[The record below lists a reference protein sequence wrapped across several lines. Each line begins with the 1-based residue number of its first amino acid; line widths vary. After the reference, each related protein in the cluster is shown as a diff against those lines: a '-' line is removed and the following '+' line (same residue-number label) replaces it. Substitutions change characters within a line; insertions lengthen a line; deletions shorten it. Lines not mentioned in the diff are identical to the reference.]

1 MFFYRITTSMWTT
14 PAVTLRRAP
23 FAPHL
28 SKTRRME
35 VKQTLCSSPMK
46 CWASMQENLPSYPC
60 RRASRKSYYFQC
72 EPLQSPFA
80 PAAEIP
86 QVFTSC
92 QRGEQDKEGA
102 GGPAAA
108 GTRGKE
114 GSLFFFFQTHL
125 NSFLSI
131 QRQSKFIFAFALKHF
146 FLTSKLY

>member
-1 MFFYRITTSMWTT
+1 MFFYRITASMWTT

-114 GSLFFFFQTHL
+114 GSLFFFLSNTSQQF
-125 NSFLSI
+125 FSI

-146 FLTSKLY
+146 FLTSKL